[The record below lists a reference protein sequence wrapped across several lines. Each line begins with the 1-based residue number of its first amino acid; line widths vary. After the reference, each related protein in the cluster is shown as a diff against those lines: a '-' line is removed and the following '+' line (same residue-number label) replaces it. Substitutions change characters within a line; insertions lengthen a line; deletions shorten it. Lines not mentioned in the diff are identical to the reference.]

1 MRIIFILSAILIFQS
16 VNAKIVLPSVIGDN
30 MVLQQKAKVKLWGW
44 AGPSEKVY
52 VTPSWNNKTDSAK
65 TTAEGKWSVNIETPA
80 GGGPYSIKL
89 NASNTIILNNVLVG
103 EVWICSGQSNMEY
116 NFYSGLKDFER
127 EIANA
132 KELSLRFFNIPKT
145 TSEYPQDDLRT
156 SWSVSDSNTIK
167 SFSAVGYYF
176 GKRLSEVLGVPVGLI
191 NASWGGSPAETWVP
205 LESFLKDDTLKSAAT
220 KLPYSDYWS
229 IRPGVTFN
237 GMIAPLTNYSISGA
251 IWYQGETNTNNPLT
265 YDRLL
270 ATLINSWR
278 AAWSKDFPFY
288 FVQIAPFTYGPN
300 VVGALV
306 REAQTKALKVPNTG
320 MVVTTDL
327 VDDIKDIH
335 PKNKKDV
342 GLRLANLA
350 LEDHY
355 HLGLLSAKSPLY
367 KSMQVNKDKVIIS
380 FDNLYTSLQVQGKS
394 VTELFIAG
402 PDKIFRPAKG
412 KIKEGQ
418 LIVYNKEVKYPVA
431 VRYSFGNESIGNLYS
446 KEGLPV
452 APFRTDDW

>member
-1 MRIIFILSAILIFQS
+1 
-16 VNAKIVLPSVIGDN
+16 
-30 MVLQQKAKVKLWGW
+30 
-44 AGPSEKVY
+44 
-52 VTPSWNNKTDSAK
+52 
-65 TTAEGKWSVNIETPA
+65 
-80 GGGPYSIKL
+80 
-89 NASNTIILNNVLVG
+89 
-103 EVWICSGQSNMEY
+103 
-116 NFYSGLKDFER
+116 
-127 EIANA
+127 
-132 KELSLRFFNIPKT
+132 
-145 TSEYPQDDLRT
+145 
-156 SWSVSDSNTIK
+156 
-167 SFSAVGYYF
+167 
-176 GKRLSEVLGVPVGLI
+176 
-191 NASWGGSPAETWVP
+191 
-205 LESFLKDDTLKSAAT
+205 
-220 KLPYSDYWS
+220 
-229 IRPGVTFN
+229 
-237 GMIAPLTNYSISGA
+237 
-251 IWYQGETNTNNPLT
+251 
-265 YDRLL
+265 
-270 ATLINSWR
+270 
-278 AAWSKDFPFY
+278 
-288 FVQIAPFTYGPN
+288 
-300 VVGALV
+300 VGALV